1 MSSETAQSALKRTAA
16 IEMPDTTTASA
27 ALWLTA
33 TTALA
38 LIAFYFVGF
47 DQGAVSVFGADT
59 HVHEFLHD
67 ARHMLGF
74 PCH

>member
-1 MSSETAQSALKRTAA
+1 MTNLNPALDLPRVDLGAA
-16 IEMPDTTTASA
+16 AASA
-27 ALWLTA
+27 AVAGRLAAVTM
-33 TTALA
+33 LA
-38 LIAFYFVGF
+38 LIAYYFVGF

-67 ARHMLGF
+67 ARHLLGF